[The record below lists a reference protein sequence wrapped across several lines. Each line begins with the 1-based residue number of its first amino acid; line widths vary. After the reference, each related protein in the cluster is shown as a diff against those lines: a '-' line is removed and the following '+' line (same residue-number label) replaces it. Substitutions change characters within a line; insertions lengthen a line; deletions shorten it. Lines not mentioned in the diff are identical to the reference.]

1 MLLDVRLA
9 RARASLGPSLNLRFG
24 RNLVLRSAGQ
34 EFRVPDDRLP
44 VVWNLESGLV
54 SFFCGEW

>member
-1 MLLDVRLA
+1 MVVDSSHMLLDVRLA

-34 EFRVPDDRLP
+34 EFRVPDDRLTRC
-44 VVWNLESGLV
+44 LES
-54 SFFCGEW
+54 

>member
-9 RARASLGPSLNLRFG
+9 RACVPQSLPKLTVRSQSGAS
-24 RNLVLRSAGQ
+24 VGQ